1 MAFSK
6 RFGILWGRTGRLT
19 TRITDTDRQFEHRHA
34 QFAVL
39 SVHCFIINRLVCSF
53 TRRSGKRQEGEEKT
67 VRWLFGF
74 RAPACVVGI
83 LSQLTCGRLSSRRHY
98 GCQRRMEVSP
108 SIMRWIFLCLACFEY
123 PYTLTKRVSSLYNKL
138 KMCILQKIISTFH
151 HDKVKYID
159 I

>member
-1 MAFSK
+1 MIIREEERTDGQSFGRIWPVLGSHETAFSQ

-19 TRITDTDRQFEHRHA
+19 TRITDTDRQIEHRHA

-39 SVHCFIINRLVCSF
+39 SVHCFIINHLVCSF

-83 LSQLTCGRLSSRRHY
+83 LSQLTCGRLPSRRHY

-108 SIMRWIFLCLACFEY
+108 SIMRWIFYSLPVLS
-123 PYTLTKRVSSLYNKL
+123 TLTR
-138 KMCILQKIISTFH
+138 
-151 HDKVKYID
+151 
-159 I
+159 